1 MFIYASVPNP
11 NKPTTAL
18 FSRLQF
24 VLNDLLVHTL
34 TDCAIAHSNN
44 PMISEIIREHVSTN
58 EVYLL
63 LPIVF
68 ISLIRIS
75 KTLQTRDKK
84 ILAKKVP
91 NTKTIKNI
99 LASIKVITYSYI
111 SNYWIPTDRNIIDK
125 WMLRD
130 LYVFQGL

>member
-24 VLNDLLVHTL
+24 VLNDLFVHTL

-84 ILAKKVP
+84 ILAK
-91 NTKTIKNI
+91 NTST
-99 LASIKVITYSYI
+99 
-111 SNYWIPTDRNIIDK
+111 
-125 WMLRD
+125 
-130 LYVFQGL
+130 